1 MLKRLRLS
9 KSQETCLQE
18 TMQLRLPASAD
29 MGRDLKHKNTCSG
42 KGAFVKVC
50 GRSAHTHTHT
60 RKTCLSTPSCLL
72 LLLPSGYHTQACQQ
86 FSTSTNP
93 DRTHATPELEP
104 ETLISVTL
112 ITPKRTP
119 NPTRSEP
126 PPVER
131 RPSAM
136 PPAAP

>member
-9 KSQETCLQE
+9 KTQETCLQE

-29 MGRDLKHKNTCSG
+29 MGRDLKHKNTCFG

-50 GRSAHTHTHT
+50 GRSAHTHTHGN
-60 RKTCLSTPSCLL
+60 
-72 LLLPSGYHTQACQQ
+72 LPINSFVFVAFVASGYHTQACQQ